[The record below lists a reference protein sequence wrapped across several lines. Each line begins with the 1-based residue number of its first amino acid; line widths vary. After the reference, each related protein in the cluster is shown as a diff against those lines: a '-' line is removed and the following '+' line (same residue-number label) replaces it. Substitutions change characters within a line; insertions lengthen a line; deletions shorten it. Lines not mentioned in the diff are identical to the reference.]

1 MLDDAFHGRVKD
13 LQFVTRKERVSD
25 SRALAEAAEAST
37 GQAEGSPA
45 DTVPI
50 SDNTAAYVEPCQ
62 QTDIGRMKLSSFEL
76 GTYRHGDHRIPC
88 AT

>member
-1 MLDDAFHGRVKD
+1 MCFFAGRKNV
-13 LQFVTRKERVSD
+13 QFVTRKERVSD
-25 SRALAEAAEAST
+25 SRALTEAAEASA

-45 DTVPI
+45 DTVSV
-50 SDNTAAYVEPCQ
+50 SDNAAACVEPCQ